1 MFIKRDLGVQ
11 SQFSTLQQQDR
22 PPKKCVQTYWRIMG
36 ERNDTEKTQTLPDS
50 QGDIR
55 NYA

>member
-1 MFIKRDLGVQ
+1 
-11 SQFSTLQQQDR
+11 
-22 PPKKCVQTYWRIMG
+22 MG

-55 NYA
+55 NYAYQLNLE